1 MSHKNQRPPGSPPY
15 TWGILCSKG
24 LHFGSHIVIAKNEEN
39 AKKLVADMLNTSQT
53 AIFYR
58 PADFE
63 VSGPIDPNDYLEE
76 AVIN

>member
-1 MSHKNQRPPGSPPY
+1 MHIY
-15 TWGILCSKG
+15 EVMCSKG

-58 PADFE
+58 PDDFE